1 MMAAMR
7 SIAIS
12 ATVGTFGT
20 GADGLLAGR
29 LVANT
34 EFVRALL
41 RHGHF
46 EELVFLVGEGR
57 DIEPLQTLLGELS
70 AGAPARRLAVVNML
84 DLPALLQRGAL
95 SVLHLTSPAHYA
107 DAVWLRDRYARGK
120 TPPVTAQIHSLSYP
134 ALMLEWMKL
143 ALMRPSARDAL
154 FCSSHAGRA
163 VVQAC
168 MARVDALLEARGPAP
183 DAAPLELPVVP
194 LGIDAE
200 QLAGGRRASVRD
212 ELGIPADAVVVLGM
226 GRFTEFD
233 KMDLFPVVQAVA
245 AVSARTA
252 PDASPVFLL
261 LAGARQGTKTPEMV
275 QIWANALGFG
285 ERLRLL
291 VDFPAERKADILAS
305 ADVFVSLSDNPQE
318 TFGLS
323 VVEAMAAGLPVIA
336 SDYNGY
342 KDTASDGV
350 ALRIPTRACVD
361 LAELSDL
368 APMLYARPLHLAL
381 GQSLEVDLPALEAA
395 LTRLIGEPALRASL
409 GRAATERA
417 RALYAWPRVI
427 ARYEAEW
434 QRLATQ
440 AVPARIVP
448 ERHPLCL
455 DYDSAFAAFPTE
467 RLDPQTR
474 VCASPLAHK
483 VVSRGSYPIYPEL
496 KPLFTDA
503 EYRFVLALAK
513 DPASLAAI
521 EVELARALP
530 ERARWKLQLVLG
542 WMLKH
547 GLLVRA

>member
-34 EFVRALL
+34 ELVRALL
-41 RHGHF
+41 HHGQF

-57 DIEPLQTLLGELS
+57 DVEPLQTLLGQLS
-70 AGAPARRLAVVNML
+70 SGAPQRRLAIVNML
-84 DLPALLQRGAL
+84 ELPALLQRGAL
-95 SVLHLTSPAHYA
+95 SVVHFTSPAAYA
-107 DAVWLRDRYARGK
+107 DAVWLRDRYARGQI
-120 TPPVTAQIHSLSYP
+120 PPVTAQIHSLSYP
-134 ALMLEWMKL
+134 SLMLEWMKL

-168 MARVDALLEARGPAP
+168 MGRVDALLQARGAVP
-183 DAAPLELPVVP
+183 DTTPFELPVVP

-200 QLAGGRRASVRD
+200 QLAGGQRERVRD
-212 ELGIPADAVVVLGM
+212 ELGIPADAVLVLGM

-233 KMDLFPVVQAVA
+233 KMDLFPLVQAVA
-245 AVSARTA
+245 AVSSGTA
-252 PDASPVFLL
+252 PDAPPVYLL

-275 QIWANALGFG
+275 QIWANAIGFG
-285 ERLRLL
+285 ERVRLL
-291 VDFPAERKADILAS
+291 VDFPSERKADILAA
-305 ADVFVSLSDNPQE
+305 ADLFVSLADNPQE

-336 SDYNGY
+336 SDYDGY
-342 KDTASDGV
+342 KDTAPDGV

-368 APMLYARPLHLAL
+368 APLLYARPLHLAL
-381 GQSLEVDLPALEAA
+381 GQSLEVDLPALAAA
-395 LTRLIGEPALRASL
+395 LTRLVADPALRASL
-409 GRAATERA
+409 GRAAAKRA
-417 RALYAWPRVI
+417 RDHYAWPKVI

-434 QRLATQ
+434 KRLATQ
-440 AVPARIVP
+440 AVEPRVVPA
-448 ERHPLCL
+448 RHPLCL

-467 RLDPQTR
+467 RCDPQAR
-474 VCASPLAHK
+474 VCASPLADS
-483 VVSRGSYPIYPEL
+483 VLARGSYPIYPEL
-496 KPLFTDA
+496 KALFSDA

-513 DPASLAAI
+513 HPTTLAAI
-521 EVELARALP
+521 EAELARALP
-530 ERARWKLQLVLG
+530 ERAAWKLQLVLA